1 MSSSSVPCAAL
12 QTGIY
17 VQRCRMDL
25 LPTNTSCDW
34 CFRWGMAKEEGKR
47 VTQLGGTPCLDAM
60 KMSTVIVLM
69 IQAKLSTEVS
79 QNLGDKNQCNII
91 STSCHCSLL
100 VVE

>member
-1 MSSSSVPCAAL
+1 MGSSSVPYAAL

-25 LPTNTSCDW
+25 LPTHTSCDW
-34 CFRWGMAKEEGKR
+34 CFRSGMAKEEGKR

-60 KMSTVIVLM
+60 KMRTVIVLM
-69 IQAKLSTEVS
+69 IQADFSTKVS
-79 QNLGDKNQCNII
+79 QNHEDKNQCNII
-91 STSCHCSLL
+91 ATSCHCSVL